1 MATGTLLFASHPAC
15 SLHDPGHG
23 HPERPARLQAV
34 ACGVAAAKSA
44 ESVVHV
50 TPRRASR
57 EELLGVHDAGF
68 VDAIEGYCRAGGG
81 AIDDDTVVGP
91 TSWDAALVA
100 AGSGLDV
107 VGRLRAG
114 EADAAFVAVRPP
126 GHHATPR
133 RAMGF
138 CLFNNIAI
146 TAAALS
152 AAGERVLIADIDAH
166 HGNGTQDA
174 FYADPRVAYLSL
186 HEWPLYPGT
195 GWLDERGVGEGEGTT
210 VDVPLPSGATGDV
223 YLAAVERVVEPLA
236 SRFDPTWL
244 LISAGFDAHAADP
257 LTDLG
262 LSSGDYSEV
271 VSALLAL
278 VPTGRT
284 VAMLEGGYDLDALQL
299 CTAATVDALLGV
311 RNHPERPTS
320 GGPGREMVE
329 AARRLRG

>member
-1 MATGTLLFASHPAC
+1 VAS
-15 SLHDPGHG
+15 
-23 HPERPARLQAV
+23 
-34 ACGVAAAKSA
+34 AKGA
-44 ESVVHV
+44 DSVIHV
-50 TPRRASR
+50 TPRQASR
-57 EELLGVHDAGF
+57 EDLLRVHDPRF

-91 TSWDAALVA
+91 ASWDAALVA
-100 AGSGLDV
+100 VGAGLDV
-107 VGRLRAG
+107 VERLRAG

-138 CLFNNIAI
+138 CLFNNVAI
-146 TAAALS
+146 TAAALA

-166 HGNGTQDA
+166 HGNGTQEA
-174 FYADPRVAYLSL
+174 FYSDPRVAYLSL

-195 GWLDERGVGEGEGTT
+195 GWLDERGEGEGEGTT
-210 VDVPLPSGATGDV
+210 VDIPLPSGATGDV
-223 YLAAVERVVEPLA
+223 YLAALEQVARPLA
-236 SRFDPTWL
+236 ARFDPTWL

-257 LTDLG
+257 LTGLS
-262 LSSGDYSEV
+262 LSSGDYSEI
-271 VSALLAL
+271 VSALRAL

-284 VAMLEGGYDLDALQL
+284 VAILEGGYDLDALLL

-311 RNHPERPTS
+311 SNHPERPTG

-329 AARRLRG
+329 AARRLQG

>member
-1 MATGTLLFASHPAC
+1 MA
-15 SLHDPGHG
+15 
-23 HPERPARLQAV
+23 
-34 ACGVAAAKSA
+34 
-44 ESVVHV
+44 V
-50 TPRRASR
+50 TPRPATRD
-57 EELLGVHDAGF
+57 ELLAVHDAGF
-68 VDAIEGYCRAGGG
+68 VEAIDSYCRSGGG
-81 AIDDDTVVGP
+81 AIDDDTVVVPG
-91 TSWDAALVA
+91 SWEAALVA
-100 AGSGLDV
+100 AGAGPDV

-146 TAAALS
+146 TAAGLADS
-152 AAGERVLIADIDAH
+152 GERVLIVDIDAH
-166 HGNGTQDA
+166 HGNGTQEA
-174 FYADPRVAYLSL
+174 FYSDPRVAYLSL

-195 GWLDERGVGEGEGTT
+195 GWLDERGRAEGEGST

-223 YLAAVERVVEPLA
+223 YLTAVERVIEPLA
-236 SRFDPTWL
+236 SRFEPTWL

-257 LTDLG
+257 LAGLG

-271 VSALLAL
+271 VSALVPL
-278 VPTGRT
+278 VPAGRV
-284 VAMLEGGYDLDALQL
+284 VAMLEGGYDLDALRL

-311 RNHPERPTS
+311 RNQPERPTS

-329 AARRLRG
+329 AARRIHR